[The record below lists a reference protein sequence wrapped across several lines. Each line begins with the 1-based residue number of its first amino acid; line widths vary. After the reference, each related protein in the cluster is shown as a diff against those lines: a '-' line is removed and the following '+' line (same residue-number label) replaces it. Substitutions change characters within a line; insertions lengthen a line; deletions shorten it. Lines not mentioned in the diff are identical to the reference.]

1 MAFSGTDGTKMVMT
15 REKVEDVKKRYI
27 IIRFANDMVVD
38 KFYATG
44 SKPWSEY
51 GDELRGD
58 LF

>member
-1 MAFSGTDGTKMVMT
+1 MEWWYDLG
-15 REKVEDVKKRYI
+15 EKAEDVKKRYI

-51 GDELRGD
+51 GDELRRD